1 MKMPSVYIMASQRN
15 GTLYTGVTSDLIRR
29 VYEHRSGAVD
39 GFADKYGCSRLV
51 YFEQLESMESAIV
64 REKQIK
70 AGSRSKKLQLIESLN
85 PEWLDLYDRIVSRLD
100 CFVAAAPRNDN
111 V

>member
-1 MKMPSVYIMASQRN
+1 MASQRN

-29 VYEHRSGAVD
+29 VYEHKSGAVD